1 MDLFLKVLLLLPPL
15 LVFIGVALTH
25 NYGLDDEQKRF
36 RKSKVEFF
44 NQLFVCRESG
54 CDIKFFRVY
63 QAVEGILERKR
74 RIVDYSFESNQFD
87 YEKELFEEDMVCPCC
102 LSGKVEEVEQEFDW
116 MKKDDGFRWLDYKA
130 LEARRKA
137 FYDDKEQL
145 RERIK
150 EIKALIDEKESVE
163 SFQWHYG
170 LDSEKQLDIDML
182 STKRNIIEQLEKLK
196 KMTPHVTL
204 HDEIDPLIERLNV
217 TPEEKYGKKVDEVP
231 EELEEQVQ
239 REDPEPVRRT
249 RRFSLF
255 NINIYWD

>member
-1 MDLFLKVLLLLPPL
+1 MDLFLVALMLLPPL
-15 LVFIGVALTH
+15 VFFGVALTH

-63 QAVEGILERKR
+63 QAVEGILEREREISTSSYESLRFGWERKM
-74 RIVDYSFESNQFD
+74 FEKN
-87 YEKELFEEDMVCPCC
+87 KVCPCC
-102 LSGKVEEVEQEFDW
+102 LSEKVEKVENEFDW
-116 MKKDDGFRWLDYKA
+116 MKKDDGFGWLDYKA

-137 FYDDKEQL
+137 FDDDKEQL
-145 RERIK
+145 RERIDG
-150 EIKALIDEKESVE
+150 IKALIDEKESVE

-170 LDSEKQLDIDML
+170 LDSEKQLDIDIL

-196 KMTPHVTL
+196 KMTPHVIL
-204 HDEIDPLIERLNV
+204 HDEIDSLIERLHV

-239 REDPEPVRRT
+239 REDPEPVRRKH
-249 RRFSLF
+249 RFSIF
-255 NINIYWD
+255 NINIYRD